1 MRIITVIKVAA
12 APAIIAGGLLATMA
26 APAAHAATLTAGGSN
41 SISAHLTGKGAA
53 TYSDAVFGN
62 VKVNETS
69 HAKFDT
75 VGATFTDGP
84 RLDLAGQSGS
94 VGWNSDFL
102 NSGHQTGELT
112 YTVNA
117 DGTGYSGQATYPN
130 G

>member
-1 MRIITVIKVAA
+1 MRIITIIKVAA

-53 TYSDAVFGN
+53 TYPDAVFGN

-75 VGATFTDGP
+75 VGATFIDGQTMTP
-84 RLDLAGQSGS
+84 GQTGS
-94 VGWNSDFL
+94 VGWNSDFA
-102 NSGHQTGELT
+102 NSGHQTGVLT
-112 YTVNA
+112 WTVNA